1 MIDHTTLPTAQPA
14 EFARD
19 ERSMRVMEYG
29 IALLALAA
37 ALLLS
42 LR

>member
-1 MIDHTTLPTAQPA
+1 MIDPTTIQTAQPA
-14 EFARD
+14 ELARD

-29 IALLALAA
+29 IALIALVS

>member
-1 MIDHTTLPTAQPA
+1 MIEQTRIPTVQP
-14 EFARD
+14 ELARD

-29 IALLALAA
+29 IALIALVS